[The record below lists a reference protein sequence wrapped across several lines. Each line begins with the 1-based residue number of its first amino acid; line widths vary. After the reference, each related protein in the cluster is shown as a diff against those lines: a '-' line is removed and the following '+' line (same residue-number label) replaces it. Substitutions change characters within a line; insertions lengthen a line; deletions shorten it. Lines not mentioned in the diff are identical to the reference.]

1 MQTFYLG
8 TGLLLSAL
16 LVACGDSDKPN
27 GTPASD
33 NAATGLPHPAEIVS
47 ALPPEAQPYGL
58 DVYTEKCLACHGKLG
73 EGAEGGPAITGIKQ
87 ADMYHKLLPYRTGT
101 VQGTP
106 AKMKA
111 MAALSEAEI
120 AAASIYA
127 GE

>member
-1 MQTFYLG
+1 MHAVNLG

-16 LVACGDSDKPN
+16 LVACGGSD
-27 GTPASD
+27 TPDPS
-33 NAATGLPHPAEIVS
+33 AAAGGAAAGLPHPAETLA

-58 DVYTEKCLACHGKLG
+58 DIYTEKCLACHGKLG

-111 MAALSEAEI
+111 MAELSEAEI

>member
-1 MQTFYLG
+1 MQTFHLG

-27 GTPASD
+27 KTVAGD
-33 NAATGLPHPAEIVS
+33 AAAGLPHPAETLA

-87 ADMYHKLLPYRTGT
+87 ADMYYKLLPYRAGT
-101 VQGTP
+101 AQGTP
-106 AKMKA
+106 AKTKA